1 MPSSPGAIRLVWC
14 CISTADAVDAVVI
27 VNVVVNVDVDVDVVV
42 DADVDTIVENVVI
55 IQQ

>member
-27 VNVVVNVDVDVDVVV
+27 VNVVVNVDVDVDV
-42 DADVDTIVENVVI
+42 DTIVENVVI
-55 IQQ
+55 VQH